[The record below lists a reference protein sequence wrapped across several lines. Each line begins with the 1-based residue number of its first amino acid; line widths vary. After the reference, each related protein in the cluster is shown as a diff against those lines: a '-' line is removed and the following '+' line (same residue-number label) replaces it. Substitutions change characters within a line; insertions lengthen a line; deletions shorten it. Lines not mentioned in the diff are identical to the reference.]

1 MDVFKYPKCLDT
13 ETVQEQFATRPTR
26 RPGGSRGSIILPILE
41 RERSHDGLIELKSV
55 FLK

>member
-41 RERSHDGLIELKSV
+41 RERSHDGLIELNSV